1 MITIVAPFYRYL
13 NGKIKALWRRNN
25 LANNKKLLFW
35 KQDILGSNL
44 IAVDISK
51 RKLLYIN
58 QVNDKSACLMI
69 DLKDVHSCTIKKQY
83 HSISAGGLVQKKL
96 QDYLKSILL
105 QVSFKSSNL
114 PIALSFFEEQRNMK
128 EEAEY
133 LEMKAKE
140 WEVTISKLL
149 PKQIFE
155 RA

>member
-13 NGKIKALWRRNN
+13 NGKINALRRRNKPD
-25 LANNKKLLFW
+25 NNKKLLLW
-35 KQDILGSNL
+35 KQDVLGSNL
-44 IAVDISK
+44 IALDITK

-69 DLKDVHSCTIKKQY
+69 DLKDVHNCFTKKQY
-83 HSISAGGLVQKKL
+83 YGIAAGGLMHNKL

-105 QVSFKSSNL
+105 QFSFKNSNP
-114 PIALSFFEEQRNMK
+114 PIAISFYEKERNKNEEG
-128 EEAEY
+128 ES

-140 WEVTISKLL
+140 WEATISKLL
-149 PKQIFE
+149 TKQIAE